1 MSEKLVIIFF
11 WLAFA
16 LYASGFVFYVDLF
29 LSRRQ
34 LMSYLATITTLTG
47 FSFHTLAFIAR
58 WQSTGQIPLAGPFES
73 YFTLAWALVLIY
85 LLLETIVKLKV
96 LGAWVLPF
104 INTLMAIAW
113 IRYESIAR
121 ISDEVKNFWI
131 SFHVTVI
138 FLAYA
143 SFTIAAGFAILYLIQ
158 QQQLKK
164 HQVNLFFRR
173 LPALEILDDYS
184 NKAIT
189 FGLPFM
195 TMTIVTGIIR
205 AVKEFPNWYLDP
217 VVISTTLTWFIYGS
231 YLALRYLWGWPS
243 RKAAYLAIVGFI
255 SIFLIRVMTYFPLF
269 HKFNIS

>member
-1 MSEKLVIIFF
+1 MTEKLTIIFF

-16 LYASGFVFYVDLF
+16 FYSSSFIFYVDLF

-34 LMSYLATITTLTG
+34 LLNYLATITAVAG
-47 FSFHTLAFIAR
+47 FAFHTLAFTTR
-58 WQSTGQIPLAGPFES
+58 WRYTGQIPLTGPFES
-73 YFTLAWALVLIY
+73 YFTLAWALALTYLIIEW
-85 LLLETIVKLKV
+85 LAKIKV
-96 LGAWVLPF
+96 LGAWITPF
-104 INTLMAIAW
+104 ITTLMAIAW
-113 IRYESIAR
+113 MRYESIAR
-121 ISDEVKNFWI
+121 LSTEVKSFWI

-143 SFTIAAGFAILYLIQ
+143 SFTVASGFAILYLIQ
-158 QQQLKK
+158 QRQLKS

-173 LPALEILDDYS
+173 LPSLEVLDDYS
-184 NKAIT
+184 NRAIS

-217 VVISTTLTWFIYGS
+217 VVISTTATWLIYTA

-243 RKAAYLAIVGFI
+243 RKAAYLAVVGFV
-255 SIFLIRVMTYFPLF
+255 SIFLIRIMTYFPLF
-269 HKFNIS
+269 HKFTVG